1 VSSQNVELVKRA
13 YEAFNREGAKGT
25 LPFLAPD
32 VVWDESRLPARLPGV
47 FHGHDGMMKL
57 DRQNA
62 ELWLD
67 IRADVESIVAA
78 GEDKVVAHLRAY
90 GRGRFTGEEVE
101 LRISHLWEMR
111 ASKAVLVR
119 LYLDPQ
125 EALEAAQVA

>member
-1 VSSQNVELVKRA
+1 MSSQNVELVTRA

-32 VVWDESRLPARLPGV
+32 VVWDESRLPARRPGV
-47 FHGHDGMMKL
+47 FHGHDGMMAL
-57 DRQNA
+57 DEQNS

-78 GEDKVVAHLRAY
+78 SEDKVVACVHAR

-101 LRISHLWEMR
+101 LRISHLWQVR
-111 ASKAVLVR
+111 AGKAVLVR
-119 LYLDPQ
+119 LYLDRQ
-125 EALEAAQVA
+125 EALDAAGSD

>member
-1 VSSQNVELVKRA
+1 MSSQNVELVTRA

-32 VVWDESRLPARLPGV
+32 VVWDESQLPPRRPGV
-47 FHGHDGMMKL
+47 FHGHDGIMEL
-57 DRQNA
+57 DQQNA

-78 GEDKVVAHLRAY
+78 GEDKVVASLRAR

-101 LRISHLWEMR
+101 LWISHLWKVR
-111 ASKAVLVR
+111 AGKAVLVR
-119 LYLDPQ
+119 LYLDRQ
-125 EALEAAQVA
+125 EALEAAGAV